1 MEKRMAED
9 GYTRNIGK
17 AKPTSTDFMELGSA
31 GLIQYGGQVQEDFV
45 QQLQG
50 KRGIANYREMADND
64 PVVGAIMHAIEML
77 MRKVDWSVDAS
88 DVGDEQALKYAE
100 FVSSCMSDMSV
111 SWDDTLSSILSFL
124 TYGFSI
130 HEIVYKRREGYEAD
144 APSKHDDNLIGWK
157 KLPIRGQSTVYDWDI
172 DKNGGINGFIQ
183 QQELGETWGRDNV
196 YIPIEKMLL
205 FRTSTKYNNPRGRSV
220 LRNAFIPWYYKTK
233 IQEIEAIGIERD
245 LAGMP
250 VAMVPPQL
258 LSDNATAGE
267 TAALDAIKQLV
278 RNIKRDEQE
287 GIVFPLAYDPDTGN
301 LAYDLK
307 LLSTGGRRQFDTNA
321 IIQRYDQRIA
331 MSLLADFVLLGHTA
345 TGTQA
350 LSVSKIQLFLDS
362 LEAWLSGIAEVF
374 NSHALP
380 RLMRINGF
388 DVSKTPS
395 INFQAPDNVDLNAL
409 GTFINQLAGAG
420 APLFPDENLENYL
433 METAGLP
440 KRMAEEV

>member
-1 MEKRMAED
+1 MAEE

-31 GLIQYGGQVQEDFV
+31 GLIQYGGQVQEDFI

-88 DVGDEQALKYAE
+88 DVEDEQALSYAA
-100 FVSSCMSDMSV
+100 FVSSCMTDMSV

-124 TYGFSI
+124 TYGFSV
-130 HEIVYKRREGYEAD
+130 HEIVYKRREGYDGD
-144 APSKHDDNLIGWK
+144 APSRHDDNLIGWK
-157 KLPIRGQSTVYDWDI
+157 KLPIRGQSTIYDWDI
-172 DKNGGINGFIQ
+172 DKNGGINGVIQ

-196 YIPIEKMLL
+196 FIPIEKMLL

-321 IIQRYDQRIA
+321 IIQRYDQRIS

-395 INFQAPDNVDLNAL
+395 INFEAPDNIDLGAL

-420 APLFPDENLENYL
+420 APLFPDENLENFL
-433 METAGLP
+433 MDTAGLP
-440 KRMAEEV
+440 KRMSEEV

>member
-1 MEKRMAED
+1 MAEE

-31 GLIQYGGQVQEDFV
+31 GLIQYGGQVQEDFI

-130 HEIVYKRREGYEAD
+130 HEIVYKRREGYEAA
-144 APSKHDDNLIGWK
+144 APSKHSDNLIGWK

>member
-1 MEKRMAED
+1 MAEE

-31 GLIQYGGQVQEDFV
+31 GLIQYGGQVQEDFI

-88 DVGDEQALKYAE
+88 DVEDEQALSYAA
-100 FVSSCMSDMSV
+100 FVSSCMTDMSV

-124 TYGFSI
+124 TYGFSV
-130 HEIVYKRREGYEAD
+130 HEIVYKRREGYDGD
-144 APSKHDDNLIGWK
+144 ASSRHNDNLIGWK
-157 KLPIRGQSTVYDWDI
+157 KLPIRGQSTIYDWDI
-172 DKNGGINGFIQ
+172 DKNGGINGVIQ

-196 YIPIEKMLL
+196 FIPIEKMLL

-321 IIQRYDQRIA
+321 IIQRYDQRIS

-395 INFQAPDNVDLNAL
+395 INFEAPDNIDLGAL

-420 APLFPDENLENYL
+420 APLFPDENLENFL
-433 METAGLP
+433 MDTAGLP
-440 KRMAEEV
+440 KRMSEEV

>member
-1 MEKRMAED
+1 MDEE
-9 GYTRNIGK
+9 GYARSIGK

-31 GLIQYGGQVQEDFV
+31 GLIQYGGQIQEDFI

-50 KRGIANYREMADND
+50 KRGIANFREMADND
-64 PVVGAIMHAIEML
+64 PVVGAILHAIEML

-88 DVGDEQALKYAE
+88 DVEDEQALQYAE
-100 FVSSCMSDMSV
+100 FVSSCMTDMSV

-144 APSKHDDNLIGWK
+144 APSKHDDKLIGWK
-157 KLPIRGQSTVYDWDI
+157 KLPIRGQSTVYDWDL
-172 DKNGGINGFIQ
+172 DANGGINGFIQ

-196 YIPIEKMLL
+196 FIPIEKMLL
-205 FRTSTKYNNPRGRSV
+205 FRTTTKYNNPRGRSV
-220 LRNAFIPWYYKTK
+220 LRNAFIPWYYKSK

-250 VAMVPPQL
+250 IAYVPPQL
-258 LSDNATAGE
+258 LSDNATQGE
-267 TAALDAIKQLV
+267 KAALDAIKQLV

-301 LAYDLK
+301 PAYDLR
-307 LLSTGGRRQFDTNA
+307 LLSTGGRRQIDTDA
-321 IIQRYDQRIA
+321 IINRYDQRIA
-331 MSLLADFVLLGHTA
+331 MSLLADFVLLGHTK

-380 RLMRINGF
+380 RLLRINGM
-388 DVSKTPS
+388 DISKCPS
-395 INFQAPDNVDLNAL
+395 INFQAPDNIDLGAL

-420 APLFPDENLENYL
+420 APLFPDENLENFL

-440 KRMAEEV
+440 KRQAEEV

>member
-1 MEKRMAED
+1 MAEE

-31 GLIQYGGQVQEDFV
+31 GLIQYGGQVQEDFI

-130 HEIVYKRREGYEAD
+130 HEIVYKRREGYEAV
-144 APSKHDDNLIGWK
+144 APSKHSDNLIGWK

-420 APLFPDENLENYL
+420 APLFPDENLENFL